1 MARVIDVLPELSGEE
16 MVYVQNLIDSY
27 DAEKAR
33 TFAGVYRSRRKDPQS
48 VLLLCLLGF
57 IGVAGIHRIIIG
69 QVGMGILYLFT
80 LGLCYIGTIVDLVNH
95 QKLAF
100 EANQKAALEVASMLK

>member
-16 MVYVQNLIDSY
+16 MVYVQNLINSY
-27 DAEKAR
+27 DDEKAR
-33 TFAGVYRSRRKDPQS
+33 TFAAVYRARRKDPQTI
-48 VLLLCLLGF
+48 LLICLLGLVGF
-57 IGVAGIHRIIIG
+57 AGIHRIILG
-69 QVGMGILYLFT
+69 QVGMGILYLIT